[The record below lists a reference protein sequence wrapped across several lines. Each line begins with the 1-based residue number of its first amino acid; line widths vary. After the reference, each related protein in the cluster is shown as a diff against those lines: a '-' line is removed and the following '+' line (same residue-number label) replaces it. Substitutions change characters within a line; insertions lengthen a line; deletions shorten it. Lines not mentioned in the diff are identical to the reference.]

1 MFVWSTNCLYH
12 GRHLQC
18 LIHTWVVVV
27 HQTMCQLKYSVY
39 TVYVC
44 KLGHSE
50 NLHGVKRNGVCVCVC
65 VYIYIYIYIYR
76 ERERERV
83 RIFSAEQLHRKCIY
97 EQYPQK

>member
-65 VYIYIYIYIYR
+65 VYIYIYIYI
-76 ERERERV
+76 
-83 RIFSAEQLHRKCIY
+83 
-97 EQYPQK
+97 